1 MDSTGRLRREIL
13 AGFGILVLG
22 LWAIIALLI
31 YQAHRQATESAVASG
46 RNLARALGEY
56 QESSVRA
63 IDLSLKQL
71 RDHWQRDPRSFDE
84 VVAQHE
90 EHLKKEK
97 VIQVAVV
104 DADAWTRYSRLPLSA
119 PLNFGDREYF
129 QVQKHG
135 GTDELHISSP
145 VMGRVTKQW
154 AIQLTRPLFDA
165 DKRFAGIV
173 VVAVPPPALELVL
186 QDIELGANGVI
197 MVARGD
203 GTILARS
210 GGLARARQVTLAG
223 WPGVGDDSP
232 AAGEFRAPGRVDG
245 IERFFAYRKLQS
257 YPLTVFVG
265 QGVDAVLGPYYG
277 DRNLLLGGGALA
289 SVLLLTVAL
298 LLIVRARERAKFL
311 EDRERVMLE
320 LHDSSI
326 QSIYAIGL
334 TLESS
339 RRALEKDPG
348 QAARAIAEAGANLN
362 LVIQDLRAFIN
373 AERSAPY
380 SEEEFMAEIA
390 RMLPPAGEGV
400 PRFSVDIDRAVI
412 AGLAPQQAAHV
423 LRIAREAISNIVRHA
438 GAATA
443 RLALE
448 RRGDR
453 VHLEI
458 GDDGV
463 GIGAQAEARLGMG
476 LHHIAARA
484 RKLRGRASVD
494 ALPNRGTRVAVEFPQ
509 RP

>member
-186 QDIELGANGVI
+186 QDIELGTDGVI
-197 MVARGD
+197 MLARAD
-203 GTILARS
+203 GKILARS
-210 GGLARARQVTLAG
+210 GGLERATQVTLAG

-232 AAGEFRAPGRVDG
+232 PGGDFRAPGRVDD
-245 IERFFAYRKLQS
+245 IDRFFAYRRLNS
-257 YPLTVFVG
+257 YP
-265 QGVDAVLGPYYG
+265 
-277 DRNLLLGGGALA
+277 
-289 SVLLLTVAL
+289 
-298 LLIVRARERAKFL
+298 
-311 EDRERVMLE
+311 
-320 LHDSSI
+320 
-326 QSIYAIGL
+326 
-334 TLESS
+334 
-339 RRALEKDPG
+339 
-348 QAARAIAEAGANLN
+348 
-362 LVIQDLRAFIN
+362 
-373 AERSAPY
+373 
-380 SEEEFMAEIA
+380 
-390 RMLPPAGEGV
+390 
-400 PRFSVDIDRAVI
+400 
-412 AGLAPQQAAHV
+412 
-423 LRIAREAISNIVRHA
+423 
-438 GAATA
+438 
-443 RLALE
+443 
-448 RRGDR
+448 
-453 VHLEI
+453 
-458 GDDGV
+458 
-463 GIGAQAEARLGMG
+463 
-476 LHHIAARA
+476 
-484 RKLRGRASVD
+484 
-494 ALPNRGTRVAVEFPQ
+494 
-509 RP
+509 